1 VKNTNKEHASVESE
15 VMSSKNDTISYG
27 DNIFNGSD
35 ILVFELDDEN
45 DINAGRYILII
56 KKNDILLHICSR
68 GTFTYKAKI
77 INNKIVSDEFPE
89 NVYVIKNGNLDNLN
103 PDTGELNNTYNFV
116 EYESTC
122 KVEKYFH

>member
-1 VKNTNKEHASVESE
+1 MNNKRHYE
-15 VMSSKNDTISYG
+15 KQTP
-27 DNIFNGSD
+27 
-35 ILVFELDDEN
+35 
-45 DINAGRYILII
+45 
-56 KKNDILLHICSR
+56 
-68 GTFTYKAKI
+68 KI

-89 NVYVIKNGNLDNLN
+89 NVYVIKNGNLDYLN